1 MGVLLRIR
9 DHPPPS
15 YYTDHWPA
23 KELVKRDWWPES
35 VCRCRYLH
43 ENRRYCR
50 LIQQYGVVPKRCLEL
65 FARSLMPY
73 TVSVGYEALLLQ
85 SELCFISTDEESE
98 A

>member
-1 MGVLLRIR
+1 MKGWYLLLGATVQL
-9 DHPPPS
+9 DTQPS
-15 YYTDHWPA
+15 LPQTE
-23 KELVKRDWWPES
+23 KFLR